1 MKVLVC
7 GSRDFRH
14 EYLLHTVLT
23 GLARTQPRLIVVQGG
38 ARGADRMARQWAEQ
52 TNHEFRQYDADWDRF
67 GPRRAGRIRNRAM
80 YKAEKPQLVVAFYNA
95 ERSGGTKDMVD
106 VARRGNTKVW
116 EIFGG

>member
-14 EYLLHTVLT
+14 QDLLHTILT
-23 GLARTQPRLIVVQGG
+23 GLAEIKASLVVVQGG

-52 TNHEFRQYDADWDRF
+52 NGFKFRQYDADWDRY
-67 GPRRAGRIRNRAM
+67 GPLRAGRVRNRQM
-80 YKAEKPQLVVAFYNA
+80 YKAEKPHLVVAFYNK
-95 ERSGGTKDMVD
+95 ERTGGTKDMVE
-106 VARRGNTKVW
+106 VARRGKTPVW